1 MNTYPADHSRI
12 ENNISTGTYD
22 IENPNNYACQGFPS
36 IDYMI
41 HGIDNDKEKII
52 LKYRENE
59 KYGEYLQDIIKEM
72 DENTTEVVSSW
83 SDFRS
88 TFVNSYENTAT
99 SMFLPSFRNWFANST
114 IKIPFFAESPIKII
128 RAI

>member
-59 KYGEYLQDIIKEM
+59 KYGEYLQHLLIHMKILQLLCLICLQMILFIILKR
-72 DENTTEVVSSW
+72 V
-83 SDFRS
+83 
-88 TFVNSYENTAT
+88 
-99 SMFLPSFRNWFANST
+99 
-114 IKIPFFAESPIKII
+114 
-128 RAI
+128 